1 MGPSVATAGLEIWII
16 QIKGG
21 ALRPGLIEVIII
33 DGPIKRGL
41 GAAGGSVMSMILRI
55 EQARQA
61 EARAAWAKGQ
71 LVVGAYYQH
80 RKSGWLRR
88 VTELDG
94 RYVNWTDARG
104 PGRSLRA
111 VFRSEVS
118 GPV

>member
-1 MGPSVATAGLEIWII
+1 
-16 QIKGG
+16 
-21 ALRPGLIEVIII
+21 
-33 DGPIKRGL
+33 
-41 GAAGGSVMSMILRI
+41 MILSI

-80 RKSGWLRR
+80 RDSGWLRR
-88 VTELDG
+88 VTHLNG
-94 RYVNWTDARG
+94 RDVYWTDARG
-104 PGRSLRA
+104 PGRCLRA

>member
-1 MGPSVATAGLEIWII
+1 
-16 QIKGG
+16 
-21 ALRPGLIEVIII
+21 
-33 DGPIKRGL
+33 
-41 GAAGGSVMSMILRI
+41 MSMILRI

-61 EARAAWAKGQ
+61 EARTAWAKGE
-71 LVVGAYYQH
+71 LVIGAYYQH
-80 RKSGWLRR
+80 RKSGWLRC
-88 VTELDG
+88 VTDLDG

>member
-1 MGPSVATAGLEIWII
+1 MREGSSRMTLN
-16 QIKGG
+16 
-21 ALRPGLIEVIII
+21 IE
-33 DGPIKRGL
+33 PT
-41 GAAGGSVMSMILRI
+41 
-55 EQARQA
+55 RQA

-80 RKSGWLRR
+80 RDSGWLRR
-88 VTELDG
+88 VTHLNG
-94 RYVNWTDARG
+94 RDVFWTDARG